1 MQFRPCIDIHNG
13 RVKQIVGSSL
23 TDAGD
28 QAREN
33 FVATQDA
40 AYFAKLYQ
48 SRGLLGGHVIL
59 LNHKDSAYYE
69 ATRQQA
75 LLALSAYPSGLQ
87 VGGGIGVENAA
98 SFLKAGA
105 SHVVVTSYVFR
116 EGRIEFDRLNGLK
129 QAVGKEHLVLDVS
142 CRRFG
147 DSYFVCTDRW
157 QNKTD
162 FALTEENLTMLSDY
176 CDEFL
181 IHAVDVEGKSRGI
194 EESVAAILGSWA
206 AGRPQFHEKITYAGG
221 VGSFEDLKKLKQLGG
236 GHVNVTI
243 GSSLDLFGGDMAFDE
258 VLAICKEEQ

>member
-13 RVKQIVGSSL
+13 AVKQIVGSSL

-33 FVATQDA
+33 FVAKQDA

-48 SRGLLGGHVIL
+48 SRGLRGGHVIL
-59 LNHKDSAYYE
+59 LNHKDSEYYE

-75 LLALSAYPSGLQ
+75 LLALAAYPTGLQ
-87 VGGGIGVENAA
+87 VGGGINAQNA
-98 SFLKAGA
+98 SSFLEAGA

-116 EGRIEFDRLNGLK
+116 EGRIEFDRLTQLQQK
-129 QAVGKEHLVLDVS
+129 VGREHLVLDVS
-142 CRRFG
+142 CKSFEGR
-147 DSYFVCTDRW
+147 YFVCTDRW

-162 FALTEENLTMLSDY
+162 FELTEENLTMLSDY

-194 EESVAAILGSWA
+194 EERVAGILGSWA
-206 AGRPQFHEKITYAGG
+206 AGRPDFHEKITYAGG
-221 VGSFEDLKKLKQLGG
+221 VGSFEDLDVLKRLGG

-243 GSSLDLFGGDMAFDE
+243 GSSLDLFGGNMAFEE
-258 VLAICKEEQ
+258 VLRICKEA